1 MGGASF
7 WGSCRCARPGAES
20 QGALPSARR
29 SYPIGCGLSVCC
41 SGAYSQR
48 QALTTTAPRAF
59 SSEREPT
66 FRSRPVHAFRRAQ
79 TGAGTS
85 LGVAGETEVRGFA
98 VTFEVLSHRSWFSP
112 GGSSSQRLPR
122 PLWRDVPEAA
132 HRVFR
137 HRQGEPEAMA
147 MTVVSRVF
155 YQRPKA
161 DSHTGVEPVRPS
173 PPPRGHPG

>member
-66 FRSRPVHAFRRAQ
+66 FHSRPVHAFRHAQ
-79 TGAGTS
+79 TRAGTS
-85 LGVAGETEVRGFA
+85 LGVAGEMEARGFA

-112 GGSSSQRLPR
+112 WGSLLPG
-122 PLWRDVPEAA
+122 PSPPPWRDVPEAA